1 VGCSGQSAQLL
12 YEPTASPLHV
22 PRCPVFLR
30 SAHQDE
36 PITLKFQELREVFIA
51 TAGQIESDT
60 QPPGKAER
68 SARTPG
74 GDSGKKDEAIGMKCQ
89 KIPFGTFCEKS
100 QIFSDKQRMMI
111 AICVLLCVAKAMA
124 GLSQPT
130 PDLSVQLRDGRQ
142 AEIRFINNIKNPGA
156 NVNINGV
163 IGNPFSTQGA
173 DVSVKLSANPTAVA
187 AFSVPQDTF
196 QTAYQEIDTGNAGS
210 ATVSV
215 TFATTTPVTIPCPNA
230 QKNDRTTYILAQQSF
245 TAPSSTTS
253 SGTCSVGMA
262 PCTTVTG
269 TVPGSISFSCQILYV
284 DSLATKSRSCS
295 NVPVRF
301 FNQKDGCPVLF
312 ETAETGTTKTF
323 LLRSV
328 PTTFAVQEDF
338 DRKVSLQINDVNL
351 FAAPASARF
360 VDATISPS
368 GTLTTS
374 SYSTGFLN
382 IVNLAYRENPAGT
395 QDNTFNIV
403 VSQANTIS
411 GQLSKVVH
419 FQQSLSPASFAGWIE
434 VPVGSYFVHVFDN
447 GDSETAIFGDNS
459 LSSPTA
465 PSAASLAVSAV
476 AVAIAVNDV
485 KIVRITNS
493 NSNAPLLANSLE
505 VNAVVLNN
513 NPEGLNTP
521 DTTRH
526 VIWNNVLGRSLK
538 LAKPDDDCCNYLED
552 FDDFETIFQNP
563 GSSFDTNTI
572 VPGTIT
578 GSFKVFDQSSVC
590 TSLGSPLVSDEVT
603 LADTTSSGQCADQG
617 IFVFGRP
624 VSVTSQVC
632 TSTSMG
638 STTCSA
644 GVSSTVTSTVI
655 ASTLGAPTDTNPTG
669 SIDVSATVN
678 FCDCAV
684 VTPACTALTCEEERT
699 LQQQVAS
706 VASLISAST
715 SAVTAAVTASQN
727 ALGAVLADTNADVG
741 NTNSTLLAAINT
753 RTSSIPTIVSDISA
767 VRSDIRRLRNEVGDV
782 EDAVDDV
789 EDAVDDVQDAVDDL

>member
-1 VGCSGQSAQLL
+1 
-12 YEPTASPLHV
+12 
-22 PRCPVFLR
+22 
-30 SAHQDE
+30 
-36 PITLKFQELREVFIA
+36 
-51 TAGQIESDT
+51 
-60 QPPGKAER
+60 
-68 SARTPG
+68 
-74 GDSGKKDEAIGMKCQ
+74 
-89 KIPFGTFCEKS
+89 
-100 QIFSDKQRMMI
+100 MI
-111 AICVLLCVAKAMA
+111 AICVLLFVATAMA

-130 PDLSVQLRDGRQ
+130 PDLSVQTRDGRQ

-163 IGNPFSTQGA
+163 SGNLFSTQGA
-173 DVSVKLSANPTAVA
+173 DVSVKLGANPTAVTT
-187 AFSVPQDTF
+187 FSVPQETF
-196 QTAYQEIDTGNAGS
+196 QTTYQEIDTGNAGS
-210 ATVSV
+210 ASVSV
-215 TFATTTPVTIPCPNA
+215 TFATATPVTIQCPNA

-253 SGTCSVGMA
+253 SGTCSAGMA

-269 TVPGSISFSCQILYV
+269 TVPGSISFSCQVLYS
-284 DSLATKSRSCS
+284 DSLASKGRSCS

-351 FAAPASARF
+351 FAVPTTARF
-360 VDATISPS
+360 VDASISSS

-374 SYSTGFLN
+374 TYSTGFLN
-382 IVNLAYRENPAGT
+382 VVNLAYRENPAGT

-434 VPVGSYFVHVFDN
+434 VPVGDYFVHVFDN

-465 PSAASLAVSAV
+465 PTAASLAVSAV
-476 AVAIAVNDV
+476 AVGIAANDV

-493 NSNAPLLANSLE
+493 NSNAPLLANSLQ

-513 NPEGLNTP
+513 NPNGLNQP

-538 LAKPDDDCCNYLED
+538 LANPDSDCCNYLED
-552 FDDFETIFQNP
+552 FDDGDATFANP
-563 GSSFDTNTI
+563 GSNFDTNTI

-578 GSFKVFDQSSVC
+578 GSFKVFDSSSVC
-590 TSLGSPLVSDEVT
+590 TALGSPLVSDEVT
-603 LADTTSSGQCADQG
+603 LVDTTSSGQCADQG

-632 TSTSMG
+632 TSTSTG

-644 GVSSTVTSTVI
+644 GVSSTVTSSVI
-655 ASTLGAPTDTNPTG
+655 ASTLGAPGDTNPTG
-669 SIDVSATVN
+669 SIDVSAIVN

-684 VTPACTALTCEEERT
+684 PTPDCDPVLSCEEIREQQAQIAQVST
-699 LQQQVAS
+699 LIAAS
-706 VASLISAST
+706 TAAISSAVSASQT
-715 SAVTAAVTASQN
+715 SLSATLANVST
-727 ALGAVLADTNADVG
+727 VLADTNADVG
-741 NTNSTLLAAINT
+741 NTNSTLLAAITARSNGLA
-753 RTSSIPTIVSDISA
+753 SDIASF
-767 VRSDIRRLRNEVGDV
+767 RSRVDRKFGGLE
-782 EDAVDDV
+782 DDV
-789 EDAVDDVQDAVDDL
+789 EDLADDIESVADAI